1 MEIHLKLLKHV
12 KPDLCLINKNPELGE
27 AEACL
32 KGIGKM
38 LFLIEAKKVE
48 TQYKRG
54 NPEENNYFKNRKKP
68 FGGSALIKEIKQNFN

>member
-12 KPDLCLINKNPELGE
+12 KPDLCLINRKPELGE
-27 AEACL
+27 NEACL

-48 TQYKRG
+48 
-54 NPEENNYFKNRKKP
+54 
-68 FGGSALIKEIKQNFN
+68 S

>member
-12 KPDLCLINKNPELGE
+12 KPDLCLINRKPELGE
-27 AEACL
+27 NETCL

-48 TQYKRG
+48 
-54 NPEENNYFKNRKKP
+54 
-68 FGGSALIKEIKQNFN
+68 S